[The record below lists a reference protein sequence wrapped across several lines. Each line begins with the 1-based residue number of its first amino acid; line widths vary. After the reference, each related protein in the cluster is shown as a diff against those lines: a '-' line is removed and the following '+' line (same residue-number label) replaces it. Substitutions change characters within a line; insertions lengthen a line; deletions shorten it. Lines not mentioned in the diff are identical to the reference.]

1 MSDLLSR
8 EVVLSSRPEY
18 LNPQAIDIVKGGA
31 NHENA

>member
-18 LNPQAIDIVKGGA
+18 LNPHVKGGA